1 MLGIAA
7 LEQSEWPP
15 YGKQRFFF
23 EDMVRAC
30 ADIDLQFFF
39 FSPFDALTSKSVKG
53 WIFDQEIWKS
63 STAPLPYFI
72 YDRAFSALPQ
82 ERKKLTEFRAWLK
95 NAPFHVLNPVDMALL
110 LDDKVA
116 FHNYLQQHKIQ
127 TLEVLSFDSLKNK
140 AIFNFTDSY
149 FIKPLSGS
157 GGLGIYVAEKSGASW
172 ILKDHLNEI
181 KRDFDSLEQLCS
193 HLCNFINPEN
203 YFIQPKAKIK
213 NFQGA
218 PIDLRVLIQNYGE
231 ADYHITGMAV
241 RQGQHGSNVSNLQS
255 GGTALAFE
263 ELHDWIIAEL
273 HVSPDLLL
281 KQIKN
286 ISFDCCAKL
295 HQNFGNFLEIGLD
308 FLLTTDGPLI
318 MEGNARPSRWVFNVL
333 ADRFADD
340 FKKQTFYRNLRN
352 ESVKVPGLFTKF
364 IGDF

>member
-23 EDMVRAC
+23 EDLVRAC

-63 STAPLPYFI
+63 CTAPLPYFI

-82 ERKKLTEFRAWLK
+82 ERKKLAEFRQWLK
-95 NAPFHVLNPVDMALL
+95 KNGLKVLNPVDMALL

-116 FHNYLQQHKIQ
+116 FHNYLQQQKIP
-127 TLEVLSFDSLKNK
+127 TLEVLSFDSLKNE
-140 AIFNFTDSY
+140 AIFNFADTY

-157 GGLGIYVAEKSGASW
+157 GGLGIYVVEKRDSVW
-172 ILKDHLNEI
+172 ILKDHLNEFR
-181 KRDFDSLEQLCS
+181 KNFDSLEALYRYLNS
-193 HLCNFINPEN
+193 LIKAEH

-213 NFQGA
+213 NFEGS
-218 PIDLRVLIQNYGE
+218 PFDLRVLIQNYGE
-231 ADYHITGMAV
+231 ADYRITGMAV
-241 RQGQHGSNVSNLQS
+241 RQGQQGSNVSNLQS

-263 ELHDWIIAEL
+263 ELNDWIISEL
-273 HVSPDLLL
+273 NVSTDLLL

-295 HQNFGNFLEIGLD
+295 HKNFGAFLEIGLD

-333 ADRFADD
+333 ADRFADNPE
-340 FKKQTFYRNLRN
+340 KALHYKNLRKL
-352 ESVKVPGLFTKF
+352 SVRMPGVYALELKK
-364 IGDF
+364 